1 MPAPESF
8 PRRALRGGQWSNR
21 KAAWP
26 RQQIAY
32 SCKCMAIV
40 KHGNRKGPFWWWW
53 KFVGQKT
60 FPFKSSCVYNLWYFV
75 GENYVYVYF
84 NSK

>member
-40 KHGNRKGPFWWWW
+40 KARFGGG

>member
-40 KHGNRKGPFWWWW
+40 KARFGG
-53 KFVGQKT
+53 GG
-60 FPFKSSCVYNLWYFV
+60 NLWAKKPFLLNLLACITYGTLLVKITFM
-75 GENYVYVYF
+75 F
-84 NSK
+84 ILTPSD